1 MSKRHEVLLAKCVE
15 ENVTLRERIEALEAF
30 VSAFVSAYDAWAA
43 QGTLSTRG
51 RLRKLREEIRGKG

>member
-30 VSAFVSAYDAWAA
+30 VSAYDAWAA